1 MITLQLLESI
11 MSERPDADANY
22 IYERLKEAEDVKSQV
37 RALTKE
43 REKEDTRHAQALK
56 EIESRIRESQAR
68 CKHWSRT
75 YHPDPSGNSDS
86 FYECDTCQKY
96 M

>member
-1 MITLQLLESI
+1 MITLQLLQSI

-37 RALTKE
+37 RALEKDRTKE
-43 REKEDTRHAQALK
+43 HARHGEAIKEIDSRLK
-56 EIESRIRESQAR
+56 EAQTR